1 MEFRDL
7 ITEAAASAG
16 LSVSGLRKIAETI
29 IRRGNFSAKHV
40 ESELHTFCCKIGM
53 SPYYFRTT
61 PLETIANHIE
71 SIMAAEIIAINR
83 GSDQLEVDLIHE
95 REESATYIINA
106 SHGKATEI
114 ERRLEKLFPSFRMQS
129 YRTAGIAL
137 QSPFRTYLAERPEYP
152 VPDPAPYE
160 DDIRKVA
167 SRQFLAMSQ
176 DLVIDRYQGVL
187 SRSLGSD
194 RPHIESSDTKT
205 DETRLMISIPASGAY
220 RFISGVSDI
229 LNYYGLYS
237 LYKFL
242 EPFSNGR
249 LIHTVY
255 LNRAAAAAHLDNIIH
270 DIGLIYLS
278 PENALSSL
286 IRNNTLSVQQAF
298 WAMSALRFTH
308 QFLSSFGPE
317 YLALRTV
324 LKERPDLTDILKGL
338 RTRLVKDS
346 YTEERIL
353 QTIVNYPDRV
363 RELYAH
369 FACRFNPEGPAVSDE
384 CRPDL
389 ADIPF
394 EIDRGILEFFL
405 LFNCAVVRTNFYR
418 KAKSSLAFRLSPA
431 TFLDPIAYEEAP
443 EGLFMI
449 IGKEFYGYHVRF
461 RDVARGGIR
470 IVKSRDPQ
478 NYEHNADFIF
488 EENYQL
494 ASTQQRK
501 NKDIPEG
508 GAKGAILLNQDS
520 QGDGDRAFEK
530 YVDGLLDLLL
540 PDDSARDYLGR
551 EEILFLGP
559 DEGTAR
565 VMDWASRRA
574 RIRGYKFWKAFS
586 TGKSQENGG
595 IPHDLYGMTTNS
607 VREYVLGIL
616 SKLGLKEESITKAQ
630 TGGPDGDLGKNEILF
645 SRDKTVCIV
654 DGSGVAYDPRGL
666 DRKELAA
673 LAKQRRMIEYYD
685 RSKLSPDGFLVQVND
700 RKVILPDG
708 TEVASGMEFRNN
720 FHLNPL
726 LKADL
731 FVPCGG
737 RPASVNIRNWRELLD
752 KDGKPRFRYIVEGAN
767 LFLTQE
773 ARVALDKAGVIVF
786 KDAST
791 NKGGVTSSSLEVL
804 ASLVLTDEEYA
815 ECLVV
820 KEGMVP
826 GFREAYVRE
835 VVNIIRTNARL
846 EFELLWKERG
856 LKKAPLCVLSD
867 ELSNKINKIT
877 DAVRESSLSKDPDL
891 SLRVLGKHC
900 PPTLVS
906 ALGIREIYDRLP
918 RNYTEAVVSSWLAS
932 HFVYTRGLEA
942 GEVDFHEFLTEV
954 GRGGGFEEI
963 LLGQA
968 ALRCPGEP
976 HDRQMGLDEAPSRVY
991 EGTGKQ

>member
-95 REESATYIINA
+95 REDSATYIINA

-205 DETRLMISIPASGAY
+205 DETRLMISIPASGGY

-237 LYKFL
+237 
-242 EPFSNGR
+242 
-249 LIHTVY
+249 
-255 LNRAAAAAHLDNIIH
+255 
-270 DIGLIYLS
+270 
-278 PENALSSL
+278 
-286 IRNNTLSVQQAF
+286 
-298 WAMSALRFTH
+298 
-308 QFLSSFGPE
+308 
-317 YLALRTV
+317 
-324 LKERPDLTDILKGL
+324 
-338 RTRLVKDS
+338 
-346 YTEERIL
+346 
-353 QTIVNYPDRV
+353 
-363 RELYAH
+363 
-369 FACRFNPEGPAVSDE
+369 
-384 CRPDL
+384 
-389 ADIPF
+389 
-394 EIDRGILEFFL
+394 
-405 LFNCAVVRTNFYR
+405 
-418 KAKSSLAFRLSPA
+418 
-431 TFLDPIAYEEAP
+431 
-443 EGLFMI
+443 
-449 IGKEFYGYHVRF
+449 
-461 RDVARGGIR
+461 

-520 QGDGDRAFEK
+520 QGEGDRAFEK

-574 RIRGYKFWKAFS
+574 GIRGYKFWKAFS
-586 TGKSQENGG
+586 TGISQENGG

-607 VREYVLGIL
+607 VREYVRGIL
-616 SKLGLKEESITKAQ
+616 SKLGMVF
-630 TGGPDGDLGKNEILF
+630 LF
-645 SRDKTVCIV
+645 RSMIGRLFCPM
-654 DGSGVAYDPRGL
+654 APR
-666 DRKELAA
+666 
-673 LAKQRRMIEYYD
+673 
-685 RSKLSPDGFLVQVND
+685 SQVEWSFAT
-700 RKVILPDG
+700 I
-708 TEVASGMEFRNN
+708 F
-720 FHLNPL
+720 
-726 LKADL
+726 
-731 FVPCGG
+731 
-737 RPASVNIRNWRELLD
+737 I
-752 KDGKPRFRYIVEGAN
+752 
-767 LFLTQE
+767 
-773 ARVALDKAGVIVF
+773 
-786 KDAST
+786 ST
-791 NKGGVTSSSLEVL
+791 
-804 ASLVLTDEEYA
+804 
-815 ECLVV
+815 
-820 KEGMVP
+820 
-826 GFREAYVRE
+826 
-835 VVNIIRTNARL
+835 
-846 EFELLWKERG
+846 
-856 LKKAPLCVLSD
+856 LC
-867 ELSNKINKIT
+867 
-877 DAVRESSLSKDPDL
+877 
-891 SLRVLGKHC
+891 
-900 PPTLVS
+900 
-906 ALGIREIYDRLP
+906 
-918 RNYTEAVVSSWLAS
+918 
-932 HFVYTRGLEA
+932 
-942 GEVDFHEFLTEV
+942 
-954 GRGGGFEEI
+954 
-963 LLGQA
+963 
-968 ALRCPGEP
+968 
-976 HDRQMGLDEAPSRVY
+976 
-991 EGTGKQ
+991 